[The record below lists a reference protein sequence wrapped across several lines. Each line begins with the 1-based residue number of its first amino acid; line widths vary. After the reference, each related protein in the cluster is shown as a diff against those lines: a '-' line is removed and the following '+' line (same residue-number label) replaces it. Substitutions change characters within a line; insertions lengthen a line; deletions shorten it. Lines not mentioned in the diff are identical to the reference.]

1 MTTSTS
7 PQSESQYS
15 LVKILIIWAAAAV
28 PMGILAWIIK
38 PAIAPDFESDPLGGG
53 QVKLGLLLLGLIWMF
68 ALSMIIV
75 YREAGNLRWTTIK
88 KRFWLNT
95 PRNHKTGKPSHR
107 LWLWLIPGAL
117 ILFLI
122 WSFAP
127 PTVDRLWVTLFPFF
141 AAPPDGN
148 IGEVLQQPEITAQL
162 AGNWLFLGLFLLM
175 AVFNIIG
182 EEFIFRGILLPKAKG
197 VFRNWDWVAIGV
209 LFGCYHIHQPWMIL
223 GGIIIGL
230 LLSYMAKWFRCTW
243 MPIIIHS
250 IQFLVLLPMVFMAF
264 LGLV

>member
-1 MTTSTS
+1 
-7 PQSESQYS
+7 
-15 LVKILIIWAAAAV
+15 
-28 PMGILAWIIK
+28 MGILAWIIN

-53 QVKLGLLLLGLIWMF
+53 QVKLGLLLLGLIWTF

-95 PRNHKTGKPSHR
+95 PRAHKTGEPSHR

-141 AAPPDGN
+141 AAPPGGN

-182 EEFIFRGILLPKAKG
+182 EEFIFRGVLLPKAKG

-209 LFGCYHIHQPWMIL
+209 LFGCYHFHQPWMIL
-223 GGIIIGL
+223 GGIAIGL
-230 LLSYMAKWFRCTW
+230 LLSFMAKWFRCTW

-250 IQFLVLLPMVFMAF
+250 LQLLVLLPMVFMAF